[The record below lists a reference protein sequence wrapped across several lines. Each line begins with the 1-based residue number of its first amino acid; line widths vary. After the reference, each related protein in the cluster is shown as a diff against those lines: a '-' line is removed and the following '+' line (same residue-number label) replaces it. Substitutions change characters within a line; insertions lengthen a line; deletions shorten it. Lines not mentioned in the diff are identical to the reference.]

1 MIFRFLSRAF
11 PGTGRRCFAGVR
23 PPTLLIAASLAL
35 VAPSAVLMAQ
45 PGPEAVADTPRTL
58 EDVQENFAR
67 FAEEIT
73 PAAAE
78 AVAVELATVGPGPT
92 PTTAFGHSALR
103 IISGEE
109 FGPGDYYVDFGQY
122 DESLG
127 FLWRFLRGRAR
138 FYVTVGE
145 TGGALNSW
153 DAAARGML
161 VTELKLNAEQKVR
174 LVQAVNEQLANQ
186 SEGYEYDNFYNN
198 CVTYI
203 REVIDGA
210 AGVKLSLDALDD
222 SRVPPENFEGVQ
234 NTWRGRTYVW
244 SNENIWLYMN
254 ENLLFDPDTD
264 RLREGHEL
272 IFMPDDLLLAVQ
284 QAGLTGDSRVLV
296 PHRHSHNPAVFYR
309 YARIFESD
317 VLQKFF
323 PPQLNQFSSNSYNS
337 KLFFSALMFFIL
349 LAMLPHSRL
358 REYRIWGERAFALV
372 FGIAGIYATIIRLL
386 TLFHFM
392 DGTLIPL
399 IFFPLDVLLFRKAE
413 NAKDP
418 VQWRRWQYY
427 YGLFRIALLILALVL
442 AAFVWPQSVLDLAF
456 FALIF
461 FAIYTYNHRPAAES
475 AGTAPEA
482 AA

>member
-1 MIFRFLSRAF
+1 MYFRFGFR
-11 PGTGRRCFAGVR
+11 R
-23 PPTLLIAASLAL
+23 PPRSRRGLPGPDGFAVACTFVLILGAFASRSPLSAQSPAAPAARSLA
-35 VAPSAVLMAQ
+35 
-45 PGPEAVADTPRTL
+45 E
-58 EDVQENFAR
+58 VQENYER
-67 FAEEIT
+67 FAAAIT
-73 PAAAE
+73 PAAAGD
-78 AVAVELATVGPGPT
+78 VLVELATVGPGPT

-103 IISGEE
+103 IVSGEE
-109 FGPGDYYVDFGQY
+109 FGRGDYYVDFGQY

-161 VTELKLNAEQKVR
+161 VTRLKLDAEQKTR
-174 LVQAVNEQLANQ
+174 LVRAVAEQLANQ
-186 SEGYEYDNFYNN
+186 KEGYEYDNFYNN

-203 REVIDGA
+203 RDVIDRS
-210 AGVKLSLDALDD
+210 AGVKLSLNALDD
-222 SRVPPENFEGVQ
+222 RRVSPEDFEGVQ

-284 QAGLTGDSRVLV
+284 QAGLTAETRVLV

-317 VLQKFF
+317 VLQQLF
-323 PPQLNQFSSNSYNS
+323 PPQLNQFASGGYNS
-337 KLFFSALMFFIL
+337 KLFFSALMFFII
-349 LAMLPHSRL
+349 LAVLPHPRL
-358 REYRIWGERAFALV
+358 AKYRIWGERAFALV
-372 FGIAGIYATIIRLL
+372 FGLAGLYATLIRLA

-399 IFFPLDVLLFRKAE
+399 IFFPLDLLLFR
-413 NAKDP
+413 NADRAADP
-418 VQWRRWQYY
+418 AKWRRYQYL
-427 YGLFRIALLILALVL
+427 YGLFRLGTILLGIIL
-442 AAFVWPQSVLDLAF
+442 AAFVWPQSILDLAF
-456 FALIF
+456 FALAF
-461 FAIYTYNHRPAAES
+461 FALFTYNHRPAA
-475 AGTAPEA
+475 ALNKKEA
-482 AA
+482 IA